1 MTLAL
6 HGICDQRQLIDQTLR
21 PTNLIN
27 DEEYIANVTDDAT
40 LIVGEV
46 LNVTRNP
53 LPVAIKV
60 DTDEVAILI
69 KDWATGVTTGRMGSG
84 TEVHRHLIA
93 TISLLHRPAATM
105 TIALVLVDLLETVW
119 DNELP

>member
-21 PTNLIN
+21 PSYLIN
-27 DEEYIANVTDDAT
+27 NQEYIANVTDDAT

-60 DTDEVAILI
+60 DTDEVALLI

-93 TISLLHRPAATM
+93 TISLLHRPAVAL
-105 TIALVLVDLLETVW
+105 TIALALVDLLETVW
-119 DNELP
+119 DDELP